1 MTLLASKIQ
10 AFLFY
15 SAEPTNLK
23 DIAQITKS
31 TKEETLSAI
40 NELRELLEGS
50 GLAIIEANNTFTLTT
65 SKEVS
70 SFIEEYTKEE
80 LDRDLGKAGLETLSI
95 VLYMGPIS
103 RSDLEYIRG
112 VQSSFILRALSVR
125 GLIERVENPTDKRA
139 YLYRPTINLL
149 AHLGVKKV
157 EDIPKY
163 FEFRDEIE
171 KKKKEKDIELE
182 QNTNS
187 EGGDE

>member
-10 AFLFY
+10 ALLFY
-15 SAEPTNLK
+15 SAEPTSLK
-23 DIAQITKS
+23 DITKTTKS
-31 TKEETLSAI
+31 TEEEALSAI
-40 NELRELLEGS
+40 NELRGSLEGS
-50 GLAIIEANNTFTLTT
+50 GLAVIEANNTFTLTT
-65 SKEVS
+65 SREVS
-70 SFIEEYTKEE
+70 NFIEEYTKEE

-125 GLIERVENPTDKRA
+125 GLIERVENPSDKRA
-139 YLYRPTINLL
+139 YLYRSTINLL
-149 AHLGVKKV
+149 AHLGVEKV

-182 QNTNS
+182 QNTNN
-187 EGGDE
+187 EEIDE

>member
-10 AFLFY
+10 ALLFY
-15 SAEPTNLK
+15 SAEPTSLK
-23 DIAQITKS
+23 DIAKTTKS
-31 TKEETLSAI
+31 TEEETLFAI
-40 NELRELLEGS
+40 NELRGSLEGS
-50 GLAIIEANNTFTLTT
+50 GLAIIEANKTFTLTT

-125 GLIERVENPTDKRA
+125 GLIERVENPSDKRA

-149 AHLGVKKV
+149 AHLGVEKV

-171 KKKKEKDIELE
+171 KKKKEKDTELE

-187 EGGDE
+187 EEGDE

>member
-10 AFLFY
+10 ALLFY
-15 SAEPTNLK
+15 SAEPTSLK
-23 DIAQITKS
+23 DIAKTTKS
-31 TKEETLSAI
+31 TEEEALSAI
-40 NELRELLEGS
+40 NELRGSLEGS
-50 GLAIIEANNTFTLTT
+50 GLAVIEANNTFTLTT
-65 SKEVS
+65 SREVS

-125 GLIERVENPTDKRA
+125 GLIERVENPSDKRA

-149 AHLGVKKV
+149 AHLGVEKV
-157 EDIPKY
+157 ENIPKY

-182 QNTNS
+182 QNTNN
-187 EGGDE
+187 EEIDE

>member
-1 MTLLASKIQ
+1 
-10 AFLFY
+10 
-15 SAEPTNLK
+15 
-23 DIAQITKS
+23 
-31 TKEETLSAI
+31 
-40 NELRELLEGS
+40 
-50 GLAIIEANNTFTLTT
+50 
-65 SKEVS
+65 
-70 SFIEEYTKEE
+70 
-80 LDRDLGKAGLETLSI
+80 
-95 VLYMGPIS
+95 MGPIS

>member
-10 AFLFY
+10 ALLFY